1 MPAELLQQQENKFL
15 SRREVTA
22 KFTDIKGN
30 LKRDDA
36 ANIVAQQLN
45 VNKANVFPI
54 KIEFDAGRDSAKGVF
69 YVYSNAELAKK
80 HLPKYLMIRSLP
92 KEERKKVREE
102 MKKSKQAAPA
112 PAPASAAAAPAEK
125 K

>member
-1 MPAELLQQQENKFL
+1 MPAELLEQQENKFL
-15 SRREVTA
+15 SRKEVTA

-36 ANIVAQQLN
+36 ANMVSQQLN

-54 KIEFDAGRDSAKGVF
+54 KIRFDAGRDSAKGVF

-80 HLPKYLMIRSLP
+80 HLPRYLMVRSLP

-102 MKKSKQAAPA
+102 MKKSKQAGPA
-112 PAPASAAAAPAEK
+112 PAPAAAAPAGK

>member
-22 KFTDIKGN
+22 RFTEIKGN

-36 ANIVAQQLN
+36 ASMIAQQLN
-45 VNKANVFPI
+45 VNKANVFPL
-54 KIEFDAGRDSAKGVF
+54 KIEFEAGRDSAKGTF
-69 YVYSNAELAKK
+69 YIYSDVELAKK
-80 HLPKYLMIRSLP
+80 YLPKFLMIRSLS

-102 MKKSKQAAPA
+102 MRKTKQAAT
-112 PAPASAAAAPAEK
+112 AAVATAEK
-125 K
+125 KK

>member
-1 MPAELLQQQENKFL
+1 MPAELLEQQENKFL
-15 SRREVTA
+15 SRKEVTA

-36 ANIVAQQLN
+36 ANMVSQQLN

-54 KIEFDAGRDSAKGVF
+54 KIRFDAGRDSAKGVF

-80 HLPKYLMIRSLP
+80 HLPRYLMVRSLP

-102 MKKSKQAAPA
+102 MKKSKQAGPA
-112 PAPASAAAAPAEK
+112 PAPATAAPAGK